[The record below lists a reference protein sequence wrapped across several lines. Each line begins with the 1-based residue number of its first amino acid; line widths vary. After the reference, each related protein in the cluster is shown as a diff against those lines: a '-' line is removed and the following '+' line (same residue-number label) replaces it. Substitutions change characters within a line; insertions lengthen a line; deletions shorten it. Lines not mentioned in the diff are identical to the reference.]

1 MREEVGYIELSHIIK
16 LFTTLAGDDSVI
28 IFAAVSLGRWRSA
41 PVFAAVSLGRW
52 RSAPVSETFSKD
64 KVKIRQRVIH
74 M

>member
-1 MREEVGYIELSHIIK
+1 MREAVGYIELSHIIK

-41 PVFAAVSLGRW
+41 PV
-52 RSAPVSETFSKD
+52 SETFSKD